1 MQIQKPL
8 EKNWTITQRFETKV
22 NYMRSGIHSGID
34 WACPND
40 TDLLACFDGIIVK
53 TENILI
59 NSGYGRAIY
68 LQSDENNK
76 VVALYG
82 HCSQLLAK
90 VGNHVKAGTIIAKSG
105 KSGFVLGKN
114 GYHLHFA
121 LMVGGIWTDPMPYFD
136 GKTSLKKNNP
146 IKIPVKNGDEQ
157 LNTYTIKK
165 GDTLYGIAKKLFGD
179 ANKWRFIFDCNTDI
193 IENPKHIRP
202 GQVIKIP
209 KV

>member
-1 MQIQKPL
+1 MKLQKPL

-22 NYMRSGIHSGID
+22 TYMRSGMHSGID

-53 TENILI
+53 TENVLI

-68 LQSDENNK
+68 IQSDENNK

-90 VGNHVKAGTIIAKSG
+90 VGNHVKAGDIIAKSG

-121 LMVGGIWTDPMPYFD
+121 LMVGGVWTDPMPYFD
-136 GKTSLKKNNP
+136 SKPTLKKQDP
-146 IKIPVKNGDEQ
+146 IKIKVKNGDEK

-165 GDTLYGIAKKLFGD
+165 GDTLYGISKKLLGD
-179 ANKWRFIFDCNTDI
+179 ANKWRFIFDYNTDI
-193 IENPKHIRP
+193 IENPKHIQP